1 MMTGNTF
8 SIMQYLGRGDYPV
21 IVSETT
27 LLLAFSGWADT
38 PGKPS
43 LTSLAKGAEFTN
55 RYVSDP

>member
-1 MMTGNTF
+1 
-8 SIMQYLGRGDYPV
+8 MQYDKGGDDPV

-43 LTSLAKGAEFTN
+43 LTSLAKGAEFTS